1 MLVMTHKTG
10 RILRGKDKDGNGISR
25 TIYADRD
32 GNEYVRLGRFSTDGN
47 ALVGIDYFISHLMN
61 GGNK

>member
-32 GNEYVRLGRFSTDGN
+32 GNEYVRLGKFGICEND
-47 ALVGIDYFISHLMN
+47 LVGIDYFISHLMN
-61 GGNK
+61 GGTR

>member
-25 TIYADRD
+25 TVYADRD